1 MKPFASIVPISEI
14 KVLNKKPLCIFAE
27 LSINKYAATKNS
39 AFPLH
44 WPRTIGCPN
53 KKIPAMHGI
62 KIPAVEKRDVR
73 ATVSLF
79 IAAKLNP
86 VDATIMSPEKAAMK
100 SVVRLQQ
107 NPLCAINISKSPRTP
122 LKILV

>member
-1 MKPFASIVPISEI
+1 
-14 KVLNKKPLCIFAE
+14 
-27 LSINKYAATKNS
+27 
-39 AFPLH
+39 
-44 WPRTIGCPN
+44 
-53 KKIPAMHGI
+53 MHGI